1 MFSMS
6 DITATLVDDAFRKN
20 PMRWSLFYASSGAT
34 LIMFIILCTLSAW
47 SVHLGRQ
54 VSAILADVEMLIP
67 EIKDSLSL
75 LQFMC
80 EADNFT
86 KTYGPC
92 PL

>member
-1 MFSMS
+1 MSPMS
-6 DITATLVDDAFRKN
+6 DITAHLVDGSFRKN
-20 PMRWSLFYASSGAT
+20 PVRWSLFYASSGAT

-67 EIKDSLSL
+67 EIKNSLSL
-75 LQFMC
+75 LEFMC
-80 EADNFT
+80 KADNFT
-86 KTYGPC
+86 NTYGPC